1 MGSTLQ
7 FCLHD
12 VAHRRPD
19 LGVRPIPGDSSVYGL
34 SSAPGSHHN
43 ARSKR
48 WLLFELCDGS
58 LVADILTRYED
69 ALTRRGRR
77 PLRGDGE
84 RGLRSLLDNELIILS
99 PGAAEGSLP

>member
-19 LGVRPIPGDSSVYGL
+19 LGVRPIPEIRLCMVYR
-34 SSAPGSHHN
+34 PRP
-43 ARSKR
+43 ARIITLNPR
-48 WLLFELCDGS
+48 GWLLFELCDGS